1 MWRLCAAAWWAALV
15 VAEVFPA
22 VLDDKPVDPFL
33 VKARARVFVFVRTD
47 CPISN
52 RYAPELNRLAR
63 EFASRGVVFWMVY
76 SDRTESRE
84 AILKQIDEYRLP
96 GVALRD
102 PDHSL
107 ARMAKATIAPEAA
120 VFSGDGRLVY
130 HGRIDNRYVE
140 LGKAMI
146 APTRHDL
153 EDAIKAAITGR
164 PLAIASAPAIGCSLS
179 DIQ

>member
-22 VLDDKPVDPFL
+22 VLDDKPVDPFV
-33 VKARARVFVFVRTD
+33 VKARARVFVFVRTA

-52 RYAPELNRLAR
+52 SYAPELNRLAR

-76 SDRTESRE
+76 SDRTETRE
-84 AILKQIDEYRLP
+84 AILKQIDENRLP

-107 ARMAKATIAPEAA
+107 ARIA
-120 VFSGDGRLVY
+120 
-130 HGRIDNRYVE
+130 
-140 LGKAMI
+140 
-146 APTRHDL
+146 
-153 EDAIKAAITGR
+153 
-164 PLAIASAPAIGCSLS
+164 
-179 DIQ
+179 